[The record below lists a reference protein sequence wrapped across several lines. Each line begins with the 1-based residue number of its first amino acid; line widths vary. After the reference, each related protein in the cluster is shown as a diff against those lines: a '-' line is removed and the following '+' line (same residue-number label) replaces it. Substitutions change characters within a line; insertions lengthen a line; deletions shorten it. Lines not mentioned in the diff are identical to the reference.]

1 MTILEKL
8 YQTLQDDNKAKIKVA
23 YTFKPTRPTKE
34 VSFVP
39 FNIPKTRKQASLK
52 GQLSKK
58 LGCKYKTFYKRFSL
72 IHAILGGR
80 RSRRPCLSGFAYV
93 LK

>member
-1 MTILEKL
+1 MKL

-34 VSFVP
+34 VSFIP

-58 LGCKYKTFYKRFSL
+58 AFFNVNFPTHFAIIETLQLRLSPTAKTAMSY
-72 IHAILGGR
+72 II
-80 RSRRPCLSGFAYV
+80 
-93 LK
+93 